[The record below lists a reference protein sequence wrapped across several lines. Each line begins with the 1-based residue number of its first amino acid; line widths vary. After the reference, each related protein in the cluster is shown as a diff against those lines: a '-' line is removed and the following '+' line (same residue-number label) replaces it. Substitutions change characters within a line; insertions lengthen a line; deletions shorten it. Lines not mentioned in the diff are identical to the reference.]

1 MSKQCLYS
9 FLGSYNKAYK
19 SKSVDNKE
27 LLNFIA
33 LLKNFYTQT
42 NSIDN
47 KNEELLKD
55 KFKECVLTNYQ
66 VFANENR
73 IDLSIKKDGKTQVI
87 CEFKQPSNKN
97 EMLQIGSDIINKKAL
112 QEAIWYFYNQD
123 TKEII

>member
-1 MSKQCLYS
+1 MAKKKAQAIYN

-19 SKSVDNKE
+19 SKNVDRKE
-27 LLNFIA
+27 LLKFVA
-33 LLKNFYTQT
+33 DLKKFYIQT
-42 NSIDN
+42 NLINS

-55 KFKECVLTNYQ
+55 KFKECVLGSYQ

-97 EMLQIGSDIINKKAL
+97 EMLQIGSDDINKGFARSYL
-112 QEAIWYFYNQD
+112 VFL
-123 TKEII
+123 